1 MPPRR
6 LASTAH
12 ARRPSTEGSPLPRTW
27 QPSSSLH
34 ADGSLS
40 VVRQDD
46 EASNSGLLD
55 LVPTL
60 GSVSSAAMHTPV
72 LGDRARMPP
81 PVLGKQRPRKIS
93 RSGVP
98 WTRAR
103 ARDSLSDASTEA
115 SNASVIVHEAPDEA
129 PASDVPVDEA
139 APSTLPA
146 RLRRWMHDAMKQHMY
161 ETAIFWGQ
169 QVVALEPTELAYNDA
184 YWLAQA
190 YFYTHQYARAE
201 HLLTTPLRCGA
212 VPLDAS
218 APGAT
223 PVGTQGDALQA
234 ALDATRADSAL
245 PPAIQARR
253 ARAGTYTSVTDA
265 AGDALDAA
273 PVPGRRVSRRRKRSP
288 SLTDPFHVPGPAC
301 LPLDAE
307 FARVVVPSDTEAHGP
322 CLVNWSS
329 PCRYLAAQC
338 LVRLGRFHEALE
350 LTGEDHTR
358 WTGRAS
364 AKTPAL
370 DGGLK
375 LSSSVCHLRG
385 QIHLRLDE
393 PWKAKEAFMLAL
405 ALDVKNYDSFSA
417 LLDGCLLG
425 EDELWEF
432 VQTLEFAAQAGSDA
446 EARADLAYVR
456 LMYTARLPKRAH
468 AHAAQAAAARQRLVE
483 EHTAL
488 RTNAEV
494 LLSLAEA
501 LYQAMRYEDAHGV
514 SSHLLALDPGAM
526 LALPVHIAS
535 MYYLPRLHPA
545 LFLLAHR
552 LTEAHPDS
560 CEAWY
565 AVGTWYASAQ
575 RWSEA
580 RRYFSKASLLD
591 PRFVP
596 SWIAFGHSFALEG
609 ESDQAITA
617 YSTAARKFPNSGL
630 PRLFL
635 GMEHLAQGN
644 RSLAQLFLQSAEAEL
659 GDDPLCANERG
670 VALFQSGCF
679 AEAIDCFRA
688 ALDAAADTQQPA
700 AAWSPV
706 HLNLGLAY
714 RRMQRD
720 DEARACFLRVL
731 DYDPACASAYI
742 ALGLCAHRRGDL
754 ADAIGWY
761 HEGLG
766 IDPRDPIGTEL
777 LDLAL
782 DARVAQGL
790 PPALHP

>member
-1 MPPRR
+1 M
-6 LASTAH
+6 
-12 ARRPSTEGSPLPRTW
+12 
-27 QPSSSLH
+27 
-34 ADGSLS
+34 
-40 VVRQDD
+40 
-46 EASNSGLLD
+46 
-55 LVPTL
+55 
-60 GSVSSAAMHTPV
+60 
-72 LGDRARMPP
+72 
-81 PVLGKQRPRKIS
+81 
-93 RSGVP
+93 
-98 WTRAR
+98 
-103 ARDSLSDASTEA
+103 
-115 SNASVIVHEAPDEA
+115 
-129 PASDVPVDEA
+129 
-139 APSTLPA
+139 
-146 RLRRWMHDAMKQHMY
+146 
-161 ETAIFWGQ
+161 
-169 QVVALEPTELAYNDA
+169 
-184 YWLAQA
+184 
-190 YFYTHQYARAE
+190 
-201 HLLTTPLRCGA
+201 
-212 VPLDAS
+212 PLDTS

-234 ALDATRADSAL
+234 ALEATRANSAL

-265 AGDALDAA
+265 AGGA
-273 PVPGRRVSRRRKRSP
+273 PSEAPPDDGPRRLSRRRKRSP
-288 SLTDPFHVPGPAC
+288 SLTDPFHVSGPAC
-301 LPLDAE
+301 LPIDTE
-307 FARVVVPSDTEAHGP
+307 FSRVVVPRDTEAHGP

-385 QIHLRLDE
+385 QIHLRLEE

-425 EDELWEF
+425 EDELWDF
-432 VQTLEFAAQAGSDA
+432 VQSLEYAAQAGSDA
-446 EARADLAYVR
+446 DAHADLAYVR
-456 LMYTARLPKRAH
+456 LMYTARLPKRAQ

-483 EHTAL
+483 QHAAL
-488 RTNAEV
+488 RMNAEV

-501 LYQAMRYEDAHGV
+501 LYQAMRYEDAHAV
-514 SSHLLALDPGAM
+514 TSHLLALDPGAM
-526 LALPVHIAS
+526 LALPVHIAC
-535 MYYLPRLHPA
+535 MHYLPRLHPA

-552 LTEAHPDS
+552 LTETHPDS
-560 CEAWY
+560 GEAWY
-565 AVGTWYASAQ
+565 AVGTWYASAH

-617 YSTAARKFPNSGL
+617 YSTAARKFPDSGL

-644 RSLAQLFLQSAEAEL
+644 RSLAQLFLQSAEEEL
-659 GDDPLCANERG
+659 GHDPLCANERG
-670 VALFQSGCF
+670 VALFQSGRVD
-679 AEAIDCFRA
+679 EAIDCFRA
-688 ALDAAADTQQPA
+688 ALDAAAETQQPA
-700 AAWSPV
+700 AAWSAV

-714 RRMQRD
+714 RRVQRD

-766 IDPRDPIGTEL
+766 VDPRDPIGTEL
-777 LDLAL
+777 LSLAL

-790 PPALHP
+790 PPALQHAVDDEDASVSMSLS

>member
-1 MPPRR
+1 
-6 LASTAH
+6 
-12 ARRPSTEGSPLPRTW
+12 
-27 QPSSSLH
+27 
-34 ADGSLS
+34 
-40 VVRQDD
+40 
-46 EASNSGLLD
+46 
-55 LVPTL
+55 
-60 GSVSSAAMHTPV
+60 
-72 LGDRARMPP
+72 MPP
-81 PVLGKQRPRKIS
+81 PMLGKQRPRKIS
-93 RSGVP
+93 RSNAP

-103 ARDSLSDASTEA
+103 ARESLSDASTEA
-115 SNASVIVHEAPDEA
+115 SNASVIVHEAPPPPTSDADEA
-129 PASDVPVDEA
+129 L
-139 APSTLPA
+139 PSTLPA

-212 VPLDAS
+212 VPLDVS

-234 ALDATRADSAL
+234 ALEATRSNSVL

-253 ARAGTYTSVTDA
+253 ARAGTYTSVTDTSSA
-265 AGDALDAA
+265 DALDEA
-273 PVPGRRVSRRRKRSP
+273 PADDGPRRVSRRRKRSP
-288 SLTDPFHVPGPAC
+288 SLTDPFHVTGPTC
-301 LPLDAE
+301 LPIDTE
-307 FARVVVPSDTEAHGP
+307 FPRLVVPSDTEAQGP

-425 EDELWEF
+425 EDELWDF
-432 VQTLEFAAQAGSDA
+432 VQSLEYAAQAGSDA

-456 LMYTARLPKRAH
+456 LMYTARLPKRAQ

-483 EHTAL
+483 QHGAL
-488 RTNAEV
+488 RTHANI
-494 LLSLAEA
+494 LQSLSEA
-501 LYQAMRYEDAHGV
+501 LYQEMRYEDAHTV
-514 SSHLLALDPGAM
+514 TSHLLALDPGAM
-526 LALPVHIAS
+526 LALPVHIAC

-545 LFLLAHR
+545 LFLLAHK
-552 LTEAHPDS
+552 LTEAYPDS

-575 RWSEA
+575 RWGEA

-591 PRFVP
+591 PRFAP

-644 RSLAQLFLQSAEAEL
+644 RSLAQLFLQSAAEEL

-670 VALFQSGCF
+670 VALFQSGQYT
-679 AEAIDCFRA
+679 EAIDCFRT
-688 ALDAAADTQQPA
+688 ALQAAADTQQPA
-700 AAWSPV
+700 AAWSAV

-714 RRMQRD
+714 CRVKRD

-754 ADAIGWY
+754 ADAIGW
-761 HEGLG
+761 
-766 IDPRDPIGTEL
+766 PRYRS
-777 LDLAL
+777 A
-782 DARVAQGL
+782 
-790 PPALHP
+790 